1 MSDAS
6 RGPIWPLALV
16 SVLIVAGAFL
26 VSDGFFTIDEVVYYM
41 GAEALWRD
49 GSLTVENGFAAFG
62 SKDLQLLLLSNGPG
76 GLAPQYPIGLTAL
89 GAPFVGAL
97 GPRGLIVLN
106 ALAAAATLF
115 AARELAWRMFGD
127 ARVALAAPLLLTF
140 ASFWPEYAF
149 GMWPHSLALCGVT
162 LAFALALAALQR
174 PERAARLACASGM
187 AAGCA
192 VLFRVDAMLALP
204 AIAALAI
211 LRAPRPVAMLAAG
224 AAGLAPALV
233 AAALVNSA
241 KFGTFNPLSY
251 GSDTG
256 SLSLA
261 KHLPALAVAAL
272 GLGLLA
278 ALRHLNRRH
287 GRVLLLALCA
297 ALLAGAALV
306 PQLGGGLM
314 RVALGAR
321 ALLIDATVITDS
333 RASVVPMADG
343 TLLFWG
349 IAKKALGQSLPW
361 LGLLAAL
368 PFLPWRDARRDAYLL
383 CLFAIAAGLAPF
395 LPGAWHGGLGANMR
409 YLLPLLPLLAAV
421 FARLWLDLA
430 VRGGAARQCAVIGAV
445 IGVGAV
451 WLHLKY
457 GAGGMAGA
465 GQLMAT
471 WMLGG
476 VALAGVAAGTLRSTA
491 AARAGMIAGA
501 AGVAAA
507 SLFGA
512 YDLAL
517 SQARRAGLAAAD
529 RALSQIQPPSLL
541 HGTPESFAFQI
552 GRPDGL
558 MAIGDAMTGRPDDAL
573 LRQAATRGYAVWIN
587 AAVAA
592 GFVARNPGYAIAG
605 RIETPLGA
613 MVEIAPP
620 G

>member
-1 MSDAS
+1 
-6 RGPIWPLALV
+6 ALL
-16 SVLIVAGAFL
+16 SALIIAAAFI
-26 VSDGFFTIDEVVYYM
+26 VSDGFFIIDEVVYYM
-41 GAEALWRD
+41 GAEALWSG
-49 GSLTVENGFAAFG
+49 GSLTVENGFADFG
-62 SKDLQLLLLSNGPG
+62 SKDLKLLLLSKGPG
-76 GLAPQYPIGLTAL
+76 GLTPQYPIGLTAL
-89 GAPFVGAL
+89 GAPLVGAL

-127 ARVALAAPLLLTF
+127 ARVALAAPLLLAF

-174 PERAARLACASGM
+174 PERAAGLAFASGM

-192 VLFRVDAMLALP
+192 FLFRIDAMLALP

-233 AAALVNSA
+233 AAALVNGA

-261 KHLPALAVAAL
+261 KHLPALMAAAL

-278 ALRHLNRRH
+278 ALRHLDRRQ
-287 GRVLLLALCA
+287 GRLLLLALGA

-306 PQLGGGLM
+306 PQLGGGLV
-314 RVALGAR
+314 RVAHGAR

-333 RASVVPMADG
+333 RSGVVPMADG

-368 PFLPWRDARRDAYLL
+368 PFLPGRDGRRDAYLL
-383 CLFAIAAGLAPF
+383 CLIAVVAGLAPF

-409 YLLPLLPLLAAV
+409 YLLPLLPLLAAL
-421 FARLWLDLA
+421 FARIWLDLA
-430 VRGGAARQCAVIGAV
+430 MRGGAARQCAVIGAV

-451 WLHLKY
+451 WMHLKY

-476 VALAGVAAGTLRSTA
+476 VALAGVAAGALRGTA
-491 AARAGMIAGA
+491 AAQTGMIAGA

-507 SLFGA
+507 SLFGIH
-512 YDLAL
+512 DLAV
-517 SQARRAGLAAAD
+517 SQARRIAISAAD
-529 RALSQIQPPSLL
+529 QALSQIQPPSLL

-558 MAIGDAMTGRPDDAL
+558 MAIGNATTGQPDDAL
-573 LRQAATRGYAVWIN
+573 LRQAAARGYAVWIGAS
-587 AAVAA
+587 AAAR
-592 GFVARNPGYAIAG
+592 FIARNPGYAIAG
-605 RIETPLGA
+605 RIETPLGP
-613 MVEIAPP
+613 MVELAPA